1 MGGLLEGK
9 KVLVTGVLDR
19 RSIAYSAARLAQE
32 QGAEIVLSGFGRARN
47 LTERT
52 ARRLDPEPPIL
63 ELDVN
68 KPEDIEA
75 VADDLAERWGELD
88 GIVHAIAFAPED
100 ALGGNFLA
108 AQWPSVATALQTSAY
123 SLKALSVGLVDLLGP
138 GASVVGLDFDARIA
152 WPAYDWMG
160 VAKAALE
167 STSRYLARDLG
178 ERGIRVNLVSAG
190 PVKTLAA
197 KGISGF
203 EQIEGQ
209 WTRQAPLGWNTT
221 DPEPVG
227 LVASYHGRTHPR
239 RRRLPCHGGPDKVA
253 VSHQLSAVTK
263 HEQDVLVRREESLPV
278 QGRRQDY
285 SSLYPAGQRAELGV
299 LLHPG
304 ELDLAGRTV
313 PVLAHDDLG
322 DALVIGFRIV
332 IFISV

>member
-32 QGAEIVLSGFGRARN
+32 QGAEIVLTGFGRARG

-52 ARRLDPEPPIL
+52 ARRLDPEPPLL

-68 KPEDIEA
+68 KREDIEA
-75 VADDLAERWGELD
+75 VADDLGERWGELD

-123 SLKALSVGLVDLLGP
+123 SLKALSVGLVDLLKP

-178 ERGIRVNLVSAG
+178 QRGIRVNLVSAG

-203 EQIEGQ
+203 EEIEGV
-209 WTRQAPLGWNTT
+209 WTRQAPLGWITT

-227 LVASYHGRTHPR
+227 R
-239 RRRLPCHGGPDKVA
+239 A
-253 VSHQLSAVTK
+253 VVSLLS
-263 HEQDVLVRREESLPV
+263 DWW
-278 QGRRQDY
+278 
-285 SSLYPAGQRAELGV
+285 PATT
-299 LLHPG
+299 G
-304 ELDLAGRTV
+304 ELIHVDGGYHAMGA
-313 PVLAHDDLG
+313 P
-322 DALVIGFRIV
+322 IK
-332 IFISV
+332 

>member
-19 RSIAYSAARLAQE
+19 RSIAYSAARLTQE
-32 QGAEIVLSGFGRARN
+32 QGAEIVLSGFGRARS

-52 ARRLDPEPPIL
+52 ARRLHPEPPIL

-75 VADDLAERWGELD
+75 VADDLAERWGDLD

-100 ALGGNFLA
+100 ALGGNFLTA
-108 AQWPSVATALQTSAY
+108 EWPSVATALQTSAY
-123 SLKALSVGLVDLLGP
+123 SLKALSVGLLDLLKP

-178 ERGIRVNLVSAG
+178 QRGIRVNLVSAG

-203 EQIEGQ
+203 EEIEGQ
-209 WTRQAPLGWNTT
+209 WTPQAPLGWNTT

-227 LVASYHGRTHPR
+227 R
-239 RRRLPCHGGPDKVA
+239 A
-253 VSHQLSAVTK
+253 VVSLLS
-263 HEQDVLVRREESLPV
+263 DWW
-278 QGRRQDY
+278 
-285 SSLYPAGQRAELGV
+285 PATT
-299 LLHPG
+299 G
-304 ELDLAGRTV
+304 ELIHVDGGYHAMGA
-313 PVLAHDDLG
+313 P
-322 DALVIGFRIV
+322 IK
-332 IFISV
+332 

>member
-19 RSIAYSAARLAQE
+19 RSIAFSAARLASE
-32 QGAEIVLSGFGRARN
+32 QGAEIALSSFGRAMN
-47 LTERT
+47 LTART
-52 ARRLDPEPPIL
+52 VKRLDPEPPVL

-75 VADDLAERWGELD
+75 VAQDLSERWGEID

-100 ALGGNFLA
+100 ALGGNFLTA
-108 AQWPSVATALQTSAY
+108 GWPSVATALQTSAY
-123 SLKALSVGLVDLLGP
+123 SLKALAVGLADIMVEGS
-138 GASVVGLDFDARIA
+138 SVVGLDFDASVA

-203 EQIEGQ
+203 EEIEGE
-209 WTRQAPLGWNTT
+209 WGRQAPLGWDTGN
-221 DPEPVG
+221 PEPVG
-227 LVASYHGRTHPR
+227 R
-239 RRRLPCHGGPDKVA
+239 A
-253 VSHQLSAVTK
+253 VVSLLS
-263 HEQDVLVRREESLPV
+263 DWW
-278 QGRRQDY
+278 
-285 SSLYPAGQRAELGV
+285 PATT
-299 LLHPG
+299 G
-304 ELDLAGRTV
+304 ELIHVDGGYHAMGA
-313 PVLAHDDLG
+313 P
-322 DALVIGFRIV
+322 IK
-332 IFISV
+332 

>member
-32 QGAEIVLSGFGRARN
+32 QGAEIVLSGFGRARS

-75 VADDLAERWGELD
+75 VADDLAERWGDLD

-100 ALGGNFLA
+100 ALGGNFLTA
-108 AQWPSVATALQTSAY
+108 EWPSVATALQTSAY
-123 SLKALSVGLVDLLGP
+123 SLKTLSVGLVELLGP

-197 KGISGF
+197 KGINGF
-203 EQIEGQ
+203 EEIEGE

-227 LVASYHGRTHPR
+227 R
-239 RRRLPCHGGPDKVA
+239 A
-253 VSHQLSAVTK
+253 VVSLLS
-263 HEQDVLVRREESLPV
+263 DWW
-278 QGRRQDY
+278 
-285 SSLYPAGQRAELGV
+285 PATT
-299 LLHPG
+299 G
-304 ELDLAGRTV
+304 ELIHVDGGYHAMGA
-313 PVLAHDDLG
+313 P
-322 DALVIGFRIV
+322 IK
-332 IFISV
+332 

>member
-32 QGAEIVLSGFGRARN
+32 QGAEIVLSGFGRARS

-75 VADDLAERWGELD
+75 VADDFAERWGELD

-123 SLKALSVGLVDLLGP
+123 SLKALSVGLVDLLKP

-203 EQIEGQ
+203 EKIEGE
-209 WTRQAPLGWNTT
+209 WPRQAPLGWNTT

-227 LVASYHGRTHPR
+227 R
-239 RRRLPCHGGPDKVA
+239 A
-253 VSHQLSAVTK
+253 VVSLLS
-263 HEQDVLVRREESLPV
+263 DWW
-278 QGRRQDY
+278 
-285 SSLYPAGQRAELGV
+285 PATT
-299 LLHPG
+299 G
-304 ELDLAGRTV
+304 ELIHVDGGYHAMGA
-313 PVLAHDDLG
+313 P
-322 DALVIGFRIV
+322 IK
-332 IFISV
+332 